1 MPDKR
6 SEDKKP
12 TGWDYSSHPLRDG
25 GAQIIAMAVAVVLF
39 VVVPALAILYF
50 WIAQH
55 SARR

>member
-1 MPDKR
+1 MADR
-6 SEDKKP
+6 RGTEDRR

-39 VVVPALAILYF
+39 VVVPAAAILYF

-55 SARR
+55 TARR